1 MSYLVLARKYRP
13 QKFQDVVGQQA
24 VVRILRNALR
34 RKRVAHAMLF
44 SGVRGV
50 GKTTLAR
57 IMAKALNCHHQGED
71 VPCDHCSSCADIKAG
86 NAIDL
91 HEIDGASNRGINEIR
106 ELQENLRFLPISERY
121 KIVVID
127 EVHMLTVEAFNALLK
142 TLEEPPPHVFFM
154 FATTELHKVP
164 VTILSRC
171 QRYELRRVSLNE
183 LIDFFGRIAVS
194 EGVEISDGAM
204 EIIARE
210 ADGSVRD
217 GLSLLEQ
224 IFSFGGESIS
234 EDDLTQ
240 VLGLVDSRVFNRLAA
255 SLLAGD
261 TGQALTLLAE
271 CYGHGMN
278 MKRFSFGILQYLRG
292 LMICKTCRN
301 PTELLDVSA
310 DEMTVLRD
318 LTAKYSIE
326 TITNV
331 FNIVFSGVDEVGR
344 SSYPRMA
351 LEMLFI
357 KAGQAGGV
365 VPLADLL
372 SRLDSMLAAEPQ
384 PPAVEGAHS
393 LNDELPLRIKDDYV
407 AGQSNEG
414 RDEVSPL
421 PLEPVQD
428 AAAPLRED
436 ISPGGT
442 ISHALPAAEAAA
454 PLPGKAA
461 SPLKEP
467 QPQSVDKVQ
476 EISPPS
482 KPLERDW
489 PGFIGHVKE
498 RKRWMASTLQLA
510 EKVDELEG
518 ELVIKF
524 DDPAECLILQE
535 TDNLKL
541 LTEFAQDFFQKEL
554 MVKVTVAGS
563 NGEDG
568 ELDKPMEERRAL
580 TRDPVVEMVVDTLGG
595 EVSGVRTG
603 PRSR

>member
-57 IMAKALNCHHQGED
+57 IMAKALNCHHQDED
-71 VPCDHCSSCADIKAG
+71 VPCDHCSSCAEIKAG

-106 ELQENLRFLPISERY
+106 ELQENLRFLPTNERY

-171 QRYELRRVSLNE
+171 QRYELRRVALND
-183 LIDFFGRIAVS
+183 LLDFFARIAVS
-194 EGVEISDGAM
+194 EGVKITDGAM

-224 IFSFGGESIS
+224 IFSFGGESIC

-240 VLGLVDSRVFNRLAA
+240 VLGLVDGRVFNRLAA

-278 MKRFSFGILQYLRG
+278 MKRFSFGLLQYLRG

-301 PTELLDVSA
+301 PTELLDVSD
-310 DEMTVLRD
+310 DEITVLQA
-318 LTAKYSIE
+318 LAGKYSIE
-326 TITNV
+326 TITNI
-331 FNIVFSGVDEVGR
+331 FNIVFGGVDEVGR

-351 LEMLFI
+351 LEMLFV

-365 VPLADLL
+365 VPLAGLL
-372 SRLDSMLAAEPQ
+372 GRLDSMLAAEPR
-384 PPAVEGAHS
+384 PAVAEITQTENNGV
-393 LNDELPLRIKDDYV
+393 PQIKAESEAVPPV
-407 AGQSNEG
+407 AEAVKIDSA
-414 RDEVSPL
+414 
-421 PLEPVQD
+421 PLEPVQEPVVAAGED
-428 AAAPLRED
+428 IDSGGVANPAAQGSEPAVPSPEREAAPPPPEQL
-436 ISPGGT
+436 
-442 ISHALPAAEAAA
+442 
-454 PLPGKAA
+454 
-461 SPLKEP
+461 EP
-467 QPQSVDKVQ
+467 VR

-482 KPLERDW
+482 IPVERNW
-489 PGFIGHVKE
+489 PEFIGHVKE
-498 RKRWMASTLQLA
+498 RKRWMASALQLA
-510 EKVDELEG
+510 EKVDERAG

-524 DDPAECLILQE
+524 DDPAECLILQDV
-535 TDNLKL
+535 DNLKL

-554 MVKVTVAGS
+554 MVKVTAVGS
-563 NGEDG
+563 NGEDD

>member
-57 IMAKALNCHHQGED
+57 IMAKALNCHHQDED
-71 VPCDHCSSCADIKAG
+71 VPCDHCSSCVEIKAG

-106 ELQENLRFLPISERY
+106 ELQENLRFLPISEKY
-121 KIVVID
+121 KIIIID

-171 QRYELRRVSLNE
+171 QRYELRRVALDE
-183 LIDFFGRIAVS
+183 LIEFFGRIAVS
-194 EGVEISDGAM
+194 EGVKISDGAM

-234 EDDLTQ
+234 EGDLSQ
-240 VLGLVDSRVFNRLAA
+240 VLGLVDSRVFNRLVA
-255 SLLAGD
+255 SLLGGD

-301 PTELLDVSA
+301 PTELLDVSD
-310 DEMTVLRD
+310 DEMTVLRALAD
-318 LTAKYSIE
+318 KYSIE
-326 TITNV
+326 TITNI
-331 FNIVFSGVDEVGR
+331 FNIIFSGVDGVGR

-351 LEMLFI
+351 LEMLFV

-372 SRLDSMLAAEPQ
+372 GRLDSMLAAEPHPSAAEAIQ
-384 PPAVEGAHS
+384 VENSGVPP
-393 LNDELPLRIKDDYV
+393 LIKDASK
-407 AGQSNEG
+407 AG
-414 RDEVSPL
+414 PL
-421 PLEPVQD
+421 AEEPVMINPAPLEPAQETAGLTGKDANSSRADVQEEQAAESAFPTPEK
-428 AAAPLRED
+428 AAA
-436 ISPGGT
+436 
-442 ISHALPAAEAAA
+442 LP
-454 PLPGKAA
+454 P
-461 SPLKEP
+461 P
-467 QPQSVDKVQ
+467 QPLELVR
-476 EISPPS
+476 EIPPPS
-482 KPLERDW
+482 KSLERDW
-489 PGFIGHVKE
+489 PGFIDHVKE
-498 RKRWMASTLQLA
+498 RKRWMASALQLA
-510 EKVDELEG
+510 EKVDEQEG
-518 ELVIKF
+518 ELIVKF

-535 TDNLKL
+535 VDNLKL

-554 MVKVTVAGS
+554 LVKVTAAGS
-563 NGEDG
+563 NGEG
-568 ELDKPMEERRAL
+568 EELDNPMEERRAL

>member
-1 MSYLVLARKYRP
+1 M
-13 QKFQDVVGQQA
+13 
-24 VVRILRNALR
+24 RILRNALR
-34 RKRVAHAMLF
+34 RNRVAHAMLF

-57 IMAKALNCHHQGED
+57 IMAKALNCHHQDED
-71 VPCDHCSSCADIKAG
+71 VPCDHCSSCAEIKAG

-106 ELQENLRFLPISERY
+106 ELQENLRFLPTSERY

-142 TLEEPPPHVFFM
+142 TLEEPPEHVFFM

-171 QRYELRRVSLNE
+171 QRYELRRVALGE
-183 LIDFFGRIAVS
+183 LIEFFTRIAGR
-194 EGVEISDGAM
+194 EGVKISDGAI

-217 GLSLLEQ
+217 GLSLLDQ

-234 EDDLTQ
+234 EDDLIQ
-240 VLGLVDSRVFNRLAA
+240 VLGLVDSRVFNRLTA
-255 SLLAGD
+255 SLLVGD
-261 TGQALTLLAE
+261 TGQALALLAE

-292 LMICKTCRN
+292 LMISKTCQK
-301 PTELLDVSA
+301 PAELLDVSN
-310 DEMTVLRD
+310 DEMTVLRALAD
-318 LTAKYSIE
+318 KYSVE
-326 TITNV
+326 TITNI
-331 FNIVFSGVDEVGR
+331 FNIVFKGVDEVGR

-351 LEMLFI
+351 LEMLFV

-365 VPLADLL
+365 VPLVSLL
-372 SRLDSMLAAEPQ
+372 GRLDSMLAAEPC
-384 PPAVEGAHS
+384 PPPSEVPQS
-393 LNDELPLRIKDDYV
+393 LNAELPQQVKTGAAVGPPEEDRAEINPV
-407 AGQSNEG
+407 
-414 RDEVSPL
+414 

-428 AAAPLRED
+428 TITPLRED
-436 ISPGGT
+436 AAPYETSQ
-442 ISHALPAAEAAA
+442 AQPAAKTTA
-454 PLPGKAA
+454 PSVKRVVAPPLEK
-461 SPLKEP
+461 SPSHP
-467 QPQSVDKVQ
+467 VDTVQ
-476 EISPPS
+476 EIFPPS

-489 PGFIGHVKE
+489 PGFISHVKD
-498 RKRWMASTLQLA
+498 RKPWMAGTLQLS
-510 EKVDELEG
+510 EKVDERDG
-518 ELVIKF
+518 ELIIKF

-535 TDNLKL
+535 VDNLKL

-554 MVKVTVAGS
+554 MVKIVSAGS
-563 NGEDG
+563 NGEDDVD
-568 ELDKPMEERRAL
+568 EPMEERRAL
-580 TRDPVVEMVVDTLGG
+580 TRDPVVEMVVDALNG

>member
-57 IMAKALNCHHQGED
+57 IMAKALNCHHQDED
-71 VPCDHCSSCADIKAG
+71 VPCDHCSSCAEIKAG

-106 ELQENLRFLPISERY
+106 ELQENLRFLPTSERY

-171 QRYELRRVSLNE
+171 QRYELRRVALND
-183 LIDFFGRIAVS
+183 LLDFFARIAVS
-194 EGVEISDGAM
+194 EGVKITDGAM
-204 EIIARE
+204 GIIARE

-240 VLGLVDSRVFNRLAA
+240 VLGLVDGRVFNRLAA

-278 MKRFSFGILQYLRG
+278 MKRFSFGLLQYLRG

-301 PTELLDVSA
+301 PTELLDVSD
-310 DEMTVLRD
+310 DEITVLQA
-318 LTAKYSIE
+318 LAGKYSIE
-326 TITNV
+326 TITNI
-331 FNIVFSGVDEVGR
+331 FNIVFGGVDEVGR

-351 LEMLFI
+351 LEMLFV

-365 VPLADLL
+365 VPLAGLL
-372 SRLDSMLAAEPQ
+372 GRLDSMLAAEPRPAAAEIIPAENSGV
-384 PPAVEGAHS
+384 PPQLKAESEAV
-393 LNDELPLRIKDDYV
+393 PPV
-407 AGQSNEG
+407 A
-414 RDEVSPL
+414 EVVKINPA
-421 PLEPVQD
+421 PLEPVQEPVIAAGED
-428 AAAPLRED
+428 IDFGGAGNRAEQDSESAPPGPEKEAAPPPPQQL
-436 ISPGGT
+436 
-442 ISHALPAAEAAA
+442 
-454 PLPGKAA
+454 
-461 SPLKEP
+461 EP
-467 QPQSVDKVQ
+467 VR

-482 KPLERDW
+482 MPLERNW
-489 PGFIGHVKE
+489 LGFIGHVKE
-498 RKRWMASTLQLA
+498 RKRWMASALQLA
-510 EKVDELEG
+510 EKVDERAG

-524 DDPAECLILQE
+524 DDPAECLILQDV
-535 TDNLKL
+535 DNLKL

-554 MVKVTVAGS
+554 MVKVTAAGS
-563 NGEDG
+563 NGEDD

>member
-57 IMAKALNCHHQGED
+57 IMAKALNCHHQDED

-106 ELQENLRFLPISERY
+106 ELQENLRFLPTSERY

-171 QRYELRRVSLNE
+171 QRYELRRVALNE

-194 EGVEISDGAM
+194 EGVKINDGAM

-234 EDDLTQ
+234 ENDLSQ

-255 SLLAGD
+255 LLLAGD

-301 PTELLDVSA
+301 PAELLDVSD
-310 DEMTVLRD
+310 DEMAVLRTLAD
-318 LTAKYSIE
+318 KYSIE

-351 LEMLFI
+351 LEMLFV

-365 VPLADLL
+365 VSVADLL
-372 SRLDSMLAAEPQ
+372 GRLDSMLAAEPP
-384 PPAVEGAHS
+384 PPAVEMSQS
-393 LNDELPLRIKDDYV
+393 LNDELLPRVKADPAAGPPMKDLDKM
-407 AGQSNEG
+407 AS
-414 RDEVSPL
+414 L
-421 PLEPVQD
+421 PVESVKD
-428 AAAPLRED
+428 TAALLRED
-436 ISPGGT
+436 TAPRET
-442 ISHALPAAEAAA
+442 TSHAPPTAQA
-454 PLPGKAA
+454 AA
-461 SPLKEP
+461 SPARKASSSQEEP
-467 QPQSVDKVQ
+467 LPRSVDKVQ

-482 KPLERDW
+482 MPLERDW
-489 PGFIGHVKE
+489 PGFISHVKE

-518 ELVIKF
+518 ELIIKF

-554 MVKVTVAGS
+554 MVKVTAVGS

-595 EVSGVRTG
+595 EVNGVRTG